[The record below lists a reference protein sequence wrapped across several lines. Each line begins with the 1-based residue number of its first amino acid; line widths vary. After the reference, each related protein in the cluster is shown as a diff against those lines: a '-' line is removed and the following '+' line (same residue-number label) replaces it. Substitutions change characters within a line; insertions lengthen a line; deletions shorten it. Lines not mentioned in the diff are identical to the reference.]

1 MIKLEAKENF
11 TLRNWGALK
20 NIKRATS
27 YDKDGMLMKGD
38 TFETDEETARYLT
51 NETPNPVNR
60 AVATIV
66 EIIKEAVK
74 EEAKKEENASY
85 KIEEAEVQV
94 KEAEKPKKKPVRKKK

>member
-27 YDKDGMLMKGD
+27 YDKDGMLIKGD

-60 AVATIV
+60 AVANIV

-74 EEAKKEENASY
+74 EEVKEE
-85 KIEEAEVQV
+85 I